1 MLVLVVNLV
10 VEFGEE
16 VFVNVLFYVA
26 HLEFFFGILA
36 DLGNP
41 GAAGS
46 DVVLTNALT
55 GGLVEFFELVVVHD
69 HLVASCP
76 AIIAVVVVNLN
87 KTVEYIVDIVDVAI
101 LDILNQALL
110 LALGQ

>member
-16 VFVNVLFYVA
+16 VFVNVLFDVA

-41 GAAGS
+41 GTAGS

-55 GGLVEFFELVVVHD
+55 GGLVEFSELLVVQN
-69 HLVASCP
+69 HLVAPCP

-87 KTVEYIVDIVDVAI
+87 KAVEYIVDIVDVAI
-101 LDILNQALL
+101 LDILNQALF